1 MVTLADCAGLHS
13 HHLALTVATLPYIGA
28 SVGICY
34 ADASD
39 LRPVAEIGKETHS
52 LLLITVHV
60 QVVNAENRVGYGR
73 MMC

>member
-1 MVTLADCAGLHS
+1 MDDDATSVDVAVRDPHLAPVKNIVVTLADCTRLHS

-39 LRPVAEIGKETHS
+39 LRPVAEIG
-52 LLLITVHV
+52 
-60 QVVNAENRVGYGR
+60 
-73 MMC
+73 